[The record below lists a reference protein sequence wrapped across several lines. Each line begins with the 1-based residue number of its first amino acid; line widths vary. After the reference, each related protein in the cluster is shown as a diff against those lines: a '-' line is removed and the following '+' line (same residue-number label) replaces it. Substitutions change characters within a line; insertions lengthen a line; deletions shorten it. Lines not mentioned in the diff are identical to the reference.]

1 MRSAAH
7 RYYAHGCFCWQVYNA
22 NKLLVLD
29 ARRMEFSAV
38 NLPSPPGRYGQ
49 QMAIVEAGEGR
60 LGMLTI
66 CDKIQSDAY
75 HLFYAQPWTIWSH
88 AITPL
93 PIFLG
98 AYGRNTIKLY
108 LHHAYDL
115 PRSHVP
121 STASQ
126 TPPLSPLSQIQPPL
140 PFHLLFH
147 NRPPSRSE
155 GLRPDQPPPH
165 HGVRRGVP
173 GSLAVTQCGADL
185 VVRPHQA
192 FDALTAPSTR
202 YRDERAVFCLLRLP
216 RTTDATSSHRLAQ
229 HQHRPLLTGVQNC
242 CYVMD
247 LVAHG
252 SITFALG
259 LVFSR

>member
-1 MRSAAH
+1 MPMTYPAH
-7 RYYAHGCFCWQVYNA
+7 TFPQQPA
-22 NKLLVLD
+22 KLLL
-29 ARRMEFSAV
+29 S
-38 NLPSPPGRYGQ
+38 LRY
-49 QMAIVEAGEGR
+49 
-60 LGMLTI
+60 L
-66 CDKIQSDAY
+66 
-75 HLFYAQPWTIWSH
+75 
-88 AITPL
+88 
-93 PIFLG
+93 
-98 AYGRNTIKLY
+98 
-108 LHHAYDL
+108 
-115 PRSHVP
+115 RS
-121 STASQ
+121 SR
-126 TPPLSPLSQIQPPL
+126 

-247 LVAHG
+247 L
-252 SITFALG
+252 SLLL
-259 LVFSR
+259 LVLCSPVRDEFDDDEMEAGRRLPHELTCQAPDLL

>member
-1 MRSAAH
+1 MGNPNCLYAQRESAPLLGHVDASNRGPSGPTQLPLFPFPSGHTAGIQSNRICTMPMTYPAH
-7 RYYAHGCFCWQVYNA
+7 TFPQQPA
-22 NKLLVLD
+22 KLLLSL
-29 ARRMEFSAV
+29 R
-38 NLPSPPGRYGQ
+38 
-49 QMAIVEAGEGR
+49 
-60 LGMLTI
+60 
-66 CDKIQSDAY
+66 
-75 HLFYAQPWTIWSH
+75 HL
-88 AITPL
+88 
-93 PIFLG
+93 
-98 AYGRNTIKLY
+98 
-108 LHHAYDL
+108 
-115 PRSHVP
+115 RS
-121 STASQ
+121 SR
-126 TPPLSPLSQIQPPL
+126 

-229 HQHRPLLTGVQNC
+229 HQHRPLLTG
-242 CYVMD
+242 
-247 LVAHG
+247 
-252 SITFALG
+252 
-259 LVFSR
+259 